1 MSAPIG
7 LSFGGKLVLIH
18 SKAVL
23 YVPIFVSCGNRPIEA
38 MKGGGET
45 LSMRTQFGEKK
56 EKGRV
61 HLRAIL

>member
-7 LSFGGKLVLIH
+7 LSFGRKLVLIH
-18 SKAVL
+18 SKALL
-23 YVPIFVSCGNRPIEA
+23 YVPIFVSRVNRPIKA
-38 MKGGGET
+38 IIGGRET

-61 HLRAIL
+61 NLRPIL